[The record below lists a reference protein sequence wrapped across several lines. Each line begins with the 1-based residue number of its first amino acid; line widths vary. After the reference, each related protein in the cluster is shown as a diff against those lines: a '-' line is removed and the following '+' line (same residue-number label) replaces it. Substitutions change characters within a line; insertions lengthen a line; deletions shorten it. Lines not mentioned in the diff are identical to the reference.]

1 MIGRGFGG
9 QMPKI
14 AREKTA
20 AQVRQITRPGLHAVG
35 GAPGL
40 LLQVKD
46 SGARSWIVR
55 VMVGGRRR
63 MIGLGSFP
71 DVSLSEARQT
81 AGDVRKQIRNGVDPV
96 AERQAARDALRA
108 SQASAVTFDEAARQ
122 CHAARSQEFRNNKHA
137 AQWKASLDQYASPII
152 GNLPVSEV
160 GIEHI
165 VKILEPLWTTKTETA
180 VRLRGRIEAVLAW
193 ATVRGYR
200 SGDNPAR
207 WKGHLDAVLP
217 QPSKIAKVEHFKAV
231 PVDEIGAFMEQLR
244 QREGIG
250 ARALEFVILTAARSG
265 EVRGVTWDEIDFNE
279 RIWTVPGERMKAGR
293 PHTVPLSDDAIR
305 LLKSLHR
312 RPDTRLLFPS
322 TQGKKLSDATLG
334 AVLKRMGRTETVH
347 GFRSTFADW
356 CSERTSYPSEV
367 REMALAHTIENKTE
381 KAYRRGALLQKRR
394 RLMQDW
400 AKFVA
405 TVQQANNVT
414 GISAAT

>member
-1 MIGRGFGG
+1 
-9 QMPKI
+9 MPKI